1 MISFRSVS
9 KAYGSEPVFK
19 NFSETVEDGEFI
31 LLTGESGSGK
41 TTLLKLITKE
51 ISPDAGDIQVGRY
64 LLSEISADRI
74 PYYRRDIGVVY
85 QDFRLFNDLNVY
97 ANLEFVLSITGG
109 RKKDFEKRI
118 TSILS
123 MMGIDHLH
131 KRYPKEL
138 SGGEQQ
144 KVCMARALLNH
155 PMALL
160 ADEPTGNLDPES
172 SKEIMHLMELAHR
185 QGITVILATH
195 DYALAESLSLG
206 YRRIELKKQV

>member
-74 PYYRRDIGVVY
+74 PYYRRDIGV
-85 QDFRLFNDLNVY
+85 VY